1 MTIQG
6 FVSKYK
12 TEIYRN
18 SFHFVQHQHLVLNQL
33 NFAHPN
39 HRVNNTHHKIITDT
53 FRLVNNDIHVQSY
66 SRQFYLCM
74 NSQNPFTDLF
84 ESICKELINVS
95 A

>member
-12 TEIYRN
+12 AEIYRN

-39 HRVNNTHHKIITDT
+39 HRVNNTHHKIITDIT
-53 FRLVNNDIHVQSY
+53 GYFSLS
-66 SRQFYLCM
+66 
-74 NSQNPFTDLF
+74 
-84 ESICKELINVS
+84 
-95 A
+95 